1 MAKKLA
7 MSVSG
12 YAKIERGQRS
22 LNLDKLSQIAKI
34 FNIDMIELIA
44 TKDKSFFFSIGDNTN
59 NHNYIGADEKLA
71 LENEKNL
78 LLLSAKE
85 ELLKQKDNEIE
96 TLKQMIKLLQK
107 QSSNS

>member
-1 MAKKLA
+1 MAEKLA

-12 YAKIERGQRS
+12 YAKIERGQSS

-44 TKDKSFFFSIGDNTN
+44 TQDKSFFFSIGDNTN